1 MISSPLMTVMVDAV
15 RKAARG
21 LKRDYGEIENLQVSR
36 KGPGNFV
43 SAADRKAEEVLKDA
57 LMKARPGYGLILEES
72 GNVEGAD
79 KSHTWHVDPLDGTTN
94 FLHGIPH
101 FAISVGLEREGQIV
115 AGVIYDPAKDE
126 LFVAERGKGAYLNN
140 RRLRVSGRTDMADAL
155 VAYGS
160 PYLGR
165 GDHPK
170 LLREVAAVMAV
181 TGGARRFGS
190 AASISPT
197 SPADVL
203 TSTGSATFR
212 PGTSRPASSWCARP
226 VASSRARMG
235 APSPSRPGPSPVET
249 RSFTVNWSSSCA
261 GPTPDERPHP
271 PTRNSPRRPF
281 AWNPV
286 ATSR

>member
-21 LKRDYGEIENLQVSR
+21 LKRDFGEVENLQVSR

-43 SAADRKAEEVLKDA
+43 SAADRKAEEVLRDA
-57 LMKARPGYGLILEES
+57 LMRARPGYGLVMEEH
-72 GNVEGAD
+72 GTIEGQD

-115 AGVIYDPAKDE
+115 AGVVYDPIKDE

-140 RRLRVSGRTDMADAL
+140 RRLRVSGRADMADAL
-155 VAYGS
+155 AAYGT

-165 GDHPK
+165 GNHPR

-181 TGGARRFGS
+181 TGGTRRQGS
-190 AASISPT
+190 AALDLAYVACGRLDLYWERDLQTWDLAAGIILVREAGGFVT
-197 SPADVL
+197 SAD
-203 TSTGSATFR
+203 
-212 PGTSRPASSWCARP
+212 
-226 VASSRARMG
+226 G
-235 APSPSRPGPSPVET
+235 AAEALAT
-249 RSFTVNWSSSCA
+249 RS
-261 GPTPDERPHP
+261 
-271 PTRNSPRRPF
+271 
-281 AWNPV
+281 V
-286 ATSR
+286 ACGNEALHRELVGILRKCNA

>member
-1 MISSPLMTVMVDAV
+1 MLWPYPHRIVPTFFESTRTLQAMISSPLMTVMVDAV

-43 SAADRKAEEVLKDA
+43 SAADRKAEEVLRDA
-57 LMKARPGYGLILEES
+57 LMKARPGYGLVLEES
-72 GNVEGAD
+72 GIVEGAD

-140 RRLRVSGRTDMADAL
+140 RRLRVSGRVDMADAL

-181 TGGARRFGS
+181 SGGIRRFGS
-190 AASISPT
+190 AALDLAYVACGRSDLYWERDLQTWDIAAGIILVREAGGFVS
-197 SPADVL
+197 SADGGAEPL
-203 TSTGSATFR
+203 A
-212 PGTSRPASSWCARP
+212 ARS
-226 VASSRARMG
+226 VAAGNEHLHGDLVKLLRRAN
-235 APSPSRPGPSPVET
+235 A
-249 RSFTVNWSSSCA
+249 
-261 GPTPDERPHP
+261 
-271 PTRNSPRRPF
+271 
-281 AWNPV
+281 
-286 ATSR
+286 